1 MPHRPYLAHSTN
13 HMDLIGRLL
22 ARVMLAVAT
31 VVLVS
36 IFVFIAMRV
45 GPVDPAILLAGD
57 TASEDD
63 VAAIRRSLGLGQSWV
78 AQYTQWAG
86 LIFTGEF
93 GRSIYSGL
101 PVLEMIG
108 QRAEPTALIAL
119 GTLAISAIA
128 GSGLGLLAALR
139 QGRLVDRVV
148 MAGSVLG
155 FSVPVFVLG
164 YALILVFS
172 MGLGWFP
179 VQGYTPIDVDPRRSL
194 RSLVLPIAT
203 LTPVYLSIIARI
215 TRASALEIVRADHV
229 RTALAKGLAPLTVAL
244 RYVLLNASL
253 PIVTAIGAGFAML
266 IGGTVVTE
274 TVFSIPGIGRL
285 LVDAVLRRDYPT
297 IQGIILILSGLYIL
311 VNLAVDLTYVVIDP
325 RVRL

>member
-1 MPHRPYLAHSTN
+1 
-13 HMDLIGRLL
+13 
-22 ARVMLAVAT
+22 
-31 VVLVS
+31 
-36 IFVFIAMRV
+36 
-45 GPVDPAILLAGD
+45 
-57 TASEDD
+57 
-63 VAAIRRSLGLGQSWV
+63 
-78 AQYTQWAG
+78 
-86 LIFTGEF
+86 
-93 GRSIYSGL
+93 
-101 PVLEMIG
+101 
-108 QRAEPTALIAL
+108 
-119 GTLAISAIA
+119 
-128 GSGLGLLAALR
+128 
-139 QGRLVDRVV
+139 
-148 MAGSVLG
+148 
-155 FSVPVFVLG
+155 VLG

-179 VQGYTPIDVDPRRSL
+179 VQGYTPIDVDPGRSL

-325 RVRL
+325 RVKL